1 MSSQAK
7 NSMSNHLKSLA
18 KLYGG
23 FSNYQGTVSVGGKEW
38 PISHA
43 VFSNTKGR
51 LTNKV
56 SLALLNIIS
65 RLSRVHLVGNTAVPC
80 FSQVE
85 DLEPWKD
92 VHLRKDNP
100 CGIYIIN
107 TFSGKIEG
115 VPHYL
120 SIPADPM
127 MVLHIRAKWDSF
139 DDYLDAF
146 TSKYRVRAKKILKE
160 TDELETQEYMGS
172 EIDDETL
179 ALIAG
184 LLKKTLAGKT
194 LTMSSDLASV
204 LKNYI
209 KSFGDNYRIRIYSS
223 NGNPLGF
230 IGFVL
235 MEQSLT
241 AMHIGFH
248 TPEKQNMPIY
258 QRMLYGLVYYAIEN
272 KLESVNFGR
281 TAVEIKSCLGAVPVR
296 NYFIALIRFPWIYAF
311 SNMYKNIF
319 YKPKEYTIRSP
330 FKT

>member
-1 MSSQAK
+1 MSSQSK
-7 NSMSNHLKSLA
+7 KYTHSHIKSLA
-18 KLYGG
+18 KLYRG
-23 FSNYQGTVSVGGKEW
+23 FSNYKGTVSVGGEEW
-38 PISHA
+38 PISHTI
-43 VFSNTKGR
+43 FGNTKGR

-56 SLALLNIIS
+56 SLALLNVIS

-85 DLEPWKD
+85 DLEHWKD

-107 TFSGKIEG
+107 TFSEKIEG

-127 MVLHIRAKWDSF
+127 MVLDIRAEWSSF
-139 DDYLDAF
+139 DDYLGAF
-146 TSKYRVRAKKILKE
+146 TSKYRIRAKKVLKE
-160 TDELETQEYMGS
+160 TDELETQEFMGS
-172 EIDDETL
+172 EIDGETL
-179 ALIAG
+179 TLIAG

-194 LTMSSDLASV
+194 LTMSSDLESV

-209 KSFGDNYRIRIYSS
+209 DSFGDNYRIRIYSS

-235 MEQSLT
+235 MESSLI

-272 KLESVNFGR
+272 NLKSVNFGR
-281 TAVEIKSCLGAVPVR
+281 TAVEIKSTLGAVPVK
-296 NYFIALIRFPWIYAF
+296 NHFIALIRFPWICAF
-311 SNMYKNIF
+311 SNIYKNTF
-319 YKPKEYTIRSP
+319 YKTKKYTIRSP
-330 FKT
+330 FKS